1 MANYVQ
7 YKKGKTAL
15 LNALH
20 FIALWLAVGIIS
32 VSTLNCAKAETP
44 SSVVIFA
51 DGKPGIYLDSS
62 FADFCMVVQPGDFT
76 GDAPGDLVRCFKLLT
91 GADLPTEPGRGRI
104 PLRLRLL
111 DWKEDR
117 RSADPLGHQGYLLE
131 VSNCEIVLGAPRGIG
146 VYNAIYNVLDQW
158 GCRWIMPGD
167 DGEVIPRKDRLELPI
182 GTFRENKSMDSRCT
196 ANATADYGWW
206 RARNGCGTERW
217 LPFSHYWPT
226 LVPEKQYFNDH
237 PEYFAMINGKRIPTQ
252 LETANPELI
261 ALLIEK
267 SKEWLRAT
275 PFRDGVPM
283 EFNAGLDYS
292 MSPESLALDPP
303 NNPSYMGLPSMSDRL
318 VILANQIGEAIEDE
332 FPEKT
337 VDILGYT
344 HHTLPPVKAKPRK
357 NVAVALTRSWGCI
370 VHLMPREN
378 CHKSLLFWNNLESW
392 LKVCSNMYTYDWVPI
407 YWAGGL
413 PCPLILEFP
422 HSLKKAYDM
431 GVKGNRS
438 EKPARCDASDF
449 VGDYLEWRI
458 KADPRRN
465 PEAELKE
472 LCRVFFGPTVGA
484 AMNRYYLEL
493 AKATDTNFP
502 EGCFETGS
510 ALVFPELYTP
520 GILSQAK
527 KHLDRA
533 AAAAEGNDDFSRR
546 VKMVRLTFD
555 YLHAFVTGVWQAQ
568 KGNYETSVAGFDSI
582 QPILK
587 ELHAMKS
594 SYIDLA
600 YAERHTGTARA
611 KTLARYFPDKLGFC
625 RSWKLLGPLD
635 NQNRAADIPDELF
648 PTRIFPQSASV
659 GIPAKLTGGQMLDW
673 MPYTSPEGLVE
684 FTAAFADVKRDWKL
698 SHAYAALT
706 VETATAQAVKFNMD
720 SFYAFRVF
728 VNGTQVYHRPG
739 LNQDRPD
746 RYWIPV
752 TLKAG
757 KNEIV
762 VRSSETVSPS
772 PIFRWGFYFRITDQ
786 DGNPLPYLKFD

>member
-1 MANYVQ
+1 
-7 YKKGKTAL
+7 
-15 LNALH
+15 
-20 FIALWLAVGIIS
+20 
-32 VSTLNCAKAETP
+32 
-44 SSVVIFA
+44 
-51 DGKPGIYLDSS
+51 
-62 FADFCMVVQPGDFT
+62 
-76 GDAPGDLVRCFKLLT
+76 
-91 GADLPTEPGRGRI
+91 
-104 PLRLRLL
+104 
-111 DWKEDR
+111 
-117 RSADPLGHQGYLLE
+117 
-131 VSNCEIVLGAPRGIG
+131 
-146 VYNAIYNVLDQW
+146 
-158 GCRWIMPGD
+158 
-167 DGEVIPRKDRLELPI
+167 
-182 GTFRENKSMDSRCT
+182 
-196 ANATADYGWW
+196 
-206 RARNGCGTERW
+206 
-217 LPFSHYWPT
+217 
-226 LVPEKQYFNDH
+226 
-237 PEYFAMINGKRIPTQ
+237 
-252 LETANPELI
+252 
-261 ALLIEK
+261 
-267 SKEWLRAT
+267 
-275 PFRDGVPM
+275 
-283 EFNAGLDYS
+283 
-292 MSPESLALDPP
+292 
-303 NNPSYMGLPSMSDRL
+303 
-318 VILANQIGEAIEDE
+318 
-332 FPEKT
+332 
-337 VDILGYT
+337 
-344 HHTLPPVKAKPRK
+344 
-357 NVAVALTRSWGCI
+357 
-370 VHLMPREN
+370 
-378 CHKSLLFWNNLESW
+378 
-392 LKVCSNMYTYDWVPI
+392 MYTYDWVPI

-472 LCRVFFGPTVGA
+472 LCRIFFGPTVGTE
-484 AMNRYYLEL
+484 MNRYYLAL

-502 EGCFETGS
+502 EGSFVTGS
-510 ALVFPELYTP
+510 ALLYPDLYTP
-520 GILSQAK
+520 GILARGR

-555 YLHAFVTGVWQAQ
+555 YLQAFVTGVWQAQ
-568 KGNYETSVAGFDSI
+568 KGNYETSVSSFDSI

-659 GIPAKLTGGQMLDW
+659 GKPAKLTGGQILDW

-684 FTAAFADVKRDWKL
+684 FTSAFAGVKRDWKL

-706 VETATAQAVKFNMD
+706 VETATAQSVKFHMD

-772 PIFRWGFYFRITDQ
+772 PIFRWGFYFRITDH
-786 DGNPLPYLKFD
+786 DGNPLPDLKFD